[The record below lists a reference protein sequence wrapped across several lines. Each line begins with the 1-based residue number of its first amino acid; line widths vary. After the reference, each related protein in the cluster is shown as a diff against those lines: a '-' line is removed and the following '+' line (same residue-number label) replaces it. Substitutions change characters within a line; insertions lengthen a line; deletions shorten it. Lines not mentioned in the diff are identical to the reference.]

1 MVNIREKIEIKAIVV
16 TASNNNSKMEKVS
29 MQCTFII
36 KFFKA
41 YGLAT
46 HGIRVQPDH
55 RFRIAS
61 VTKVLT
67 AASIMRLAEEGR
79 LQLTDRVFGPKGLS
93 HRDSM
98 QNRISLL

>member
-1 MVNIREKIEIKAIVV
+1 MYLCKTLELYHQLIYIFRWETVLKNKIP
-16 TASNNNSKMEKVS
+16 
-29 MQCTFII
+29 CFICE
-36 KFFKA
+36 A
-41 YGLAT
+41 YGWAT

-93 HRDSM
+93 
-98 QNRISLL
+98 